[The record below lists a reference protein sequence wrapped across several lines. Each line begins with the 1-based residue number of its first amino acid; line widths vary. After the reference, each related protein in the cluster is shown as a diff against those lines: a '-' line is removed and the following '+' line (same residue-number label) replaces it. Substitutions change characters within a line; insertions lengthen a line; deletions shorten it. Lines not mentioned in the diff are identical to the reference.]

1 VIEDHD
7 DQGSQ
12 EEHPFEL
19 EQKGSGI
26 TIPAAGSDKAPV
38 QEAAYERNYAGA
50 RIMNPFPER
59 VLLTPS
65 EAVLTINI
73 LSGLLMADERF
84 LKVLPEIK
92 KYGAGR

>member
-1 VIEDHD
+1 MSED
-7 DQGSQ
+7 Q
-12 EEHPFEL
+12 EERPFEL
-19 EQKGSGI
+19 EQKGPGI
-26 TIPAAGSDKAPV
+26 KIPFAGSDKMPV
-38 QEAAYERNYAGA
+38 AEERGERNYAGA

-92 KYGAGR
+92 KYGAGQ